1 VAKPNFENRTLYHG
15 DNLDFLRGMNSE
27 SVHLIATDPP
37 FNKARDFHALPGS
50 AAAGARFQD
59 RWSWK
64 QDVHP
69 EWVDQIQDDWPA
81 VWAVIESTRIASGEG
96 MAAFLCFMG
105 VRLMS
110 LHRVLRK
117 DGSIYLH
124 CDPTASH
131 YLKALMD
138 AVFGQENFRNEIIWH
153 YGLGAANVKDHF
165 RRKHDNIFLYSKS
178 ANYTFNIQRGAV
190 SEAQENKYRH
200 TDKKGRYM
208 LSYGKKYYLKG
219 GPVLDSVWEIPSI
232 SPKAKE
238 RTGYPT
244 QKPLALYERIIK
256 ASSNPGDWVLD
267 PFCGCATTPLAAER
281 LGRRWVGMDLW
292 ERAHEVVL
300 DRLGEERLDT
310 PGKRGGLLPRGEV
323 HYETTPPVRKDDTPP
338 AAPRLETPTRQARES
353 AMSRAE
359 MFKALVQRNGI
370 VCAGCNR
377 RFDDPLYLEL
387 DHIRPRA
394 DGGSNDLDNR
404 TLLCGPCN
412 RIKSNTLTLS
422 GLRRENKKRNRMAQ

>member
-1 VAKPNFENRTLYHG
+1 MAKPNFKNRTLYHG

-37 FNKARDFHALPGS
+37 FNKARDFHATPDSLS
-50 AAAGARFQD
+50 AGAKFQD
-59 RWSWK
+59 RWNWDK
-64 QDVHP
+64 DVHQG
-69 EWVDQIQDDWPA
+69 WVDQIRDDWPA
-81 VWAVIESTRIASGEG
+81 VWAAIDLAKAIYGKD

-105 VRLMS
+105 VRLIEMQ
-110 LHRVLRK
+110 RVLRE

-138 AVFGQENFRNEIIWH
+138 AIFGKKMFRNEIVWCYSGGGIPK
-153 YGLGAANVKDHF
+153 KDYP
-165 RRKHDNIFLYSKS
+165 RKHDVILRYTNS
-178 ANYTFNIQRGAV
+178 NQRTFNIERKPYAENTQQVGIHSTYSGADNKIDLKRGTPV
-190 SEAQENKYRH
+190 TDWWNDIQTTTGWSPEN
-200 TDKKGRYM
+200 
-208 LSYGKKYYLKG
+208 
-219 GPVLDSVWEIPSI
+219 
-232 SPKAKE
+232 
-238 RTGYPT
+238 TGYPT
-244 QKPLALYERIIK
+244 QKPLALYERIVK
-256 ASSNPGDWVLD
+256 ASSNSGDWVLD

-359 MFKALVQRNGI
+359 MFNTLIERNGI
-370 VCAGCNR
+370 ICAGCNR

>member
-1 VAKPNFENRTLYHG
+1 MAKPNFKNRTLYHG
-15 DNLDFLRGMNSE
+15 DNLDFLRGMNSD

-37 FNKARDFHALPGS
+37 FNKARDFHATPDSLS
-50 AAAGARFQD
+50 AGAKFQD
-59 RWSWK
+59 RWNWDK
-64 QDVHP
+64 DVHQG
-69 EWVDQIQDDWPA
+69 WVDQIQDDWPA
-81 VWAVIESTRIASGEG
+81 VWAAIDFAKIIYGKD

-105 VRLMS
+105 VRLIEMQ
-110 LHRVLRK
+110 RVLRD

-138 AVFGQENFRNEIIWH
+138 AIFGKKMFRNEIVWCYSGGGIPK
-153 YGLGAANVKDHF
+153 KDYP
-165 RRKHDNIFLYSKS
+165 RKHDVILRYTNSNKR
-178 ANYTFNIQRGAV
+178 TFNIERKPYAENTQQVGIHSTYSGADNKIDLKRGTPITDWWNDIQTTTGW
-190 SEAQENKYRH
+190 SPEN
-200 TDKKGRYM
+200 
-208 LSYGKKYYLKG
+208 
-219 GPVLDSVWEIPSI
+219 
-232 SPKAKE
+232 
-238 RTGYPT
+238 TGYPT
-244 QKPLALYERIIK
+244 QKPLALYERIVK
-256 ASSNPGDWVLD
+256 SSSNPGDWVLD
-267 PFCGCATTPLAAER
+267 PFCGCATTPIAAER

-300 DRLGEERLDT
+300 DRLSAERLDT

-338 AAPRLETPTRQARES
+338 AAPRLETPTRQLRES
-353 AMSRAE
+353 PMSRAE
-359 MFKALVQRNGI
+359 MFNTLIERNGI
-370 VCAGCNR
+370 ICAGCHR

-422 GLRRENKKRNRMAQ
+422 GLRRENKKRNRMPK

>member
-1 VAKPNFENRTLYHG
+1 
-15 DNLDFLRGMNSE
+15 
-27 SVHLIATDPP
+27 
-37 FNKARDFHALPGS
+37 
-50 AAAGARFQD
+50 
-59 RWSWK
+59 
-64 QDVHP
+64 
-69 EWVDQIQDDWPA
+69 
-81 VWAVIESTRIASGEG
+81 
-96 MAAFLCFMG
+96 
-105 VRLMS
+105 
-110 LHRVLRK
+110 
-117 DGSIYLH
+117 
-124 CDPTASH
+124 
-131 YLKALMD
+131 
-138 AVFGQENFRNEIIWH
+138 
-153 YGLGAANVKDHF
+153 
-165 RRKHDNIFLYSKS
+165 
-178 ANYTFNIQRGAV
+178 
-190 SEAQENKYRH
+190 
-200 TDKKGRYM
+200 
-208 LSYGKKYYLKG
+208 
-219 GPVLDSVWEIPSI
+219 
-232 SPKAKE
+232 
-238 RTGYPT
+238 
-244 QKPLALYERIIK
+244 
-256 ASSNPGDWVLD
+256 
-267 PFCGCATTPLAAER
+267 
-281 LGRRWVGMDLW
+281 MDLW

-422 GLRRENKKRNRMAQ
+422 GLRRENKKRTRMAQ